1 MKKLIIPA
9 AGILLVLTL
18 TWAAFGQAQG
28 RGGARFGQMREAQ
41 VKAATDLQE
50 NAAKLKA
57 LMERPMGMQGRNFQ
71 DMSEEER
78 TKMREEFTQRREEQ
92 QKLIAAMQQDLARLE
107 GPRQMIVQ
115 EDEAVAPLKD
125 ILATAQKENA
135 KDTTAKIE
143 KLIAARQKALEDKLQ
158 AMGYDASMIERMRQG
173 GGRRGQ

>member
-18 TWAAFGQAQG
+18 TWAAFGEGQG
-28 RGGARFGQMREAQ
+28 MQRFAQMREAQ
-41 VKAATDLQE
+41 MKAAADLQA
-50 NAAKLKA
+50 NAAKLHA
-57 LMERPMGMQGRNFQ
+57 MMEANAKQGRSFQ
-71 DMSEEER
+71 NMTEEDR
-78 TKMREEFTQRREEQ
+78 TKMREQRQEQ
-92 QKLIAAMQQDLARLE
+92 QKLITAMEQDLARLQ

-135 KDTTAKIE
+135 KDTATKVE

-173 GGRRGQ
+173 GRRGQ